1 VSDEHIVSAMT
12 EKWADN
18 TRYRGRCSCG
28 TQTHVT
34 YTKAAMAKA
43 ALRRTHLM
51 ALESHQRQA
60 NREQWGQ
67 QIKETTHTK
76 REGDR

>member
-34 YTKAAMAKA
+34 YTKAAMA
-43 ALRRTHLM
+43 
-51 ALESHQRQA
+51 LESHQRQA